1 MLRDISVVPARVV
14 LARAMN
20 IRIDVVGK
28 QVRLA
33 AYECRHM
40 QIKIKKWTGFT
51 RFTGL
56 DQIET
61 PTSLVVV

>member
-1 MLRDISVVPARVV
+1 
-14 LARAMN
+14 
-20 IRIDVVGK
+20 
-28 QVRLA
+28 
-33 AYECRHM
+33 M

-61 PTSLVVV
+61 LTGLVVV